1 MAKRK
6 SIGDQLRAERLRLG
20 LRQIDVAEKSGLAQA
35 TISRIENGRVDP
47 FTTARALVRAGI
59 DMGRLLK

>member
-47 FTTARALVRAGI
+47 FTTARALARAGI
-59 DMGRLLK
+59 DMRRLLK